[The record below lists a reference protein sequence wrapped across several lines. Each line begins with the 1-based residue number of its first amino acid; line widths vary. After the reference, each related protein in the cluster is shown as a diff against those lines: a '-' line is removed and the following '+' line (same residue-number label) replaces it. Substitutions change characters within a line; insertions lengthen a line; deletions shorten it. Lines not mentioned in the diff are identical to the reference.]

1 MALITDVLIM
11 AAGRGNRMKP
21 LSDIIPKAMAPYKG
35 TTLIG
40 NVLKNFQNGE
50 QKIHVTV
57 GYKSEILAKYLLEGG
72 LVSSLVNTAGQN
84 NAWWIFNS
92 LLSYKDGPVLVLT
105 CDNITELDL
114 DFISSE
120 YVRLGNPA
128 CMIVPVDPIIGI
140 EGDSILDQDGVVY
153 KLSREIKTN
162 KYCSGIQVLNP
173 NKINSLIG
181 KCDDFYQVWNGLMEQ
196 SQLSAPELYPNPWF
210 SVDTLDQLISQEN
223 I

>member
-1 MALITDVLIM
+1 M

-72 LVSSLVNTAGQN
+72 LVSSLINTAGQN

-196 SQLSAPELYPNPWF
+196 SQLSASELYPNPWF

>member
-72 LVSSLVNTAGQN
+72 LVSSLINTAGQN

-196 SQLSAPELYPNPWF
+196 SQLSASKLYPNPWF

>member
-72 LVSSLVNTAGQN
+72 LVSSLINTVG
-84 NAWWIFNS
+84 
-92 LLSYKDGPVLVLT
+92 
-105 CDNITELDL
+105 
-114 DFISSE
+114 
-120 YVRLGNPA
+120 
-128 CMIVPVDPIIGI
+128 
-140 EGDSILDQDGVVY
+140 
-153 KLSREIKTN
+153 
-162 KYCSGIQVLNP
+162 
-173 NKINSLIG
+173 
-181 KCDDFYQVWNGLMEQ
+181 
-196 SQLSAPELYPNPWF
+196 
-210 SVDTLDQLISQEN
+210 
-223 I
+223 

>member
-72 LVSSLVNTAGQN
+72 LVSSLINTAGQN

-196 SQLSAPELYPNPWF
+196 SQLSASELYPNPWF

>member
-72 LVSSLVNTAGQN
+72 LVSSLINTAGQN

-181 KCDDFYQVWNGLMEQ
+181 KCDDFYQVWNGLMEK
-196 SQLSAPELYPNPWF
+196 SQLSASELYPNPWF

>member
-1 MALITDVLIM
+1 ML
-11 AAGRGNRMKP
+11 R
-21 LSDIIPKAMAPYKG
+21 
-35 TTLIG
+35 
-40 NVLKNFQNGE
+40 
-50 QKIHVTV
+50 
-57 GYKSEILAKYLLEGG
+57 
-72 LVSSLVNTAGQN
+72 
-84 NAWWIFNS
+84 
-92 LLSYKDGPVLVLT
+92 YKDGPVLVLT

-173 NKINSLIG
+173 YKINSLIG

-196 SQLSAPELYPNPWF
+196 SQLSASELYPNPWF

>member
-72 LVSSLVNTAGQN
+72 LVSSLINTAGQN

-92 LLSYKDGPVLVLT
+92 LLRYKDGPMLVLT

-173 NKINSLIG
+173 HKINSLIG

-196 SQLSAPELYPNPWF
+196 SQLSASELYPNPWF

>member
-72 LVSSLVNTAGQN
+72 LVSSLINTAGQN

-173 NKINSLIG
+173 YKINLLIG
-181 KCDDFYQVWNGLMEQ
+181 KCDDFYQVWNGLMEK
-196 SQLSAPELYPNPWF
+196 SQLSASELYPNPWF

>member
-72 LVSSLVNTAGQN
+72 LVSSLINTAGQN

-196 SQLSAPELYPNPWF
+196 SQLSSSELYPNPWF

>member
-72 LVSSLVNTAGQN
+72 LVSSLINTAGQN

-120 YVRLGNPA
+120 YVKLGNPA

-173 NKINSLIG
+173 YKINLLIG
-181 KCDDFYQVWNGLMEQ
+181 KCDDFYQVWNGLMEK
-196 SQLSAPELYPNPWF
+196 SQLSASELYPNPWF

>member
-72 LVSSLVNTAGQN
+72 LVSSLINTAGQN

-173 NKINSLIG
+173 YKINSLIG

-196 SQLSAPELYPNPWF
+196 SQLSASELYPNPWF